1 MTKLNKKTD
10 NGRSMLETLGV
21 LAVVGILSAAG
32 LNGFRYAMNK
42 NRANKTINDALE
54 VYGEVETTEVPYE
67 TWTTY
72 PITSESALIFKVL
85 RAV

>member
-1 MTKLNKKTD
+1 MTELNKETD
-10 NGRSMLETLGV
+10 NGRSMLEMLGV
-21 LAVVGILSAAG
+21 LAIIGILSAAG

-42 NRANKTINDALE
+42 NRANTAIHDALR

-72 PITSESALIFKVL
+72 PIHRKV
-85 RAV
+85 R